1 MANTKIA
8 TSEFTCA
15 SVRAPSG
22 RVCDRLVIEGT
33 RVKVLRREDTFKDLM
48 VGIRQLSSLVRA
60 GWKFDEV
67 WVECFQHEECDE

>member
-1 MANTKIA
+1 MRTII
-8 TSEFTCA
+8 TDLTYA

-22 RVCDRLVIEGT
+22 RICDRLVIEGK

-48 VGIRQLSSLVRA
+48 AGVRQLSALVRA

-67 WVECFQHEECDE
+67 WVECFPNEESDCE